1 MSVSGLNSTLK
12 LTQAKRVKRFFS
24 SPVCSHNEWDP
35 LEEIIVGR
43 AEGAHV
49 PPLTID
55 VKAVVNESYWDFF
68 LKNGGKPFSVD
79 HVKRAVAEVEEFCN
93 ILKKEGVKVVR
104 PTPIDFSKEYT
115 TPDFSS
121 TGMYC
126 AMPRDILMVIGEE
139 IIEAPMA
146 WRTRFFEYIPYRPLI
161 KDYFRRGAKWTTAPK
176 PQMSN
181 ELYNH
186 NYPTGKININ
196 DIEEHVRQGKYV
208 ITEFEPCFDAA
219 DFMRAGKDIFA
230 QRSLVR
236 CENEINDNKFFLYYK
251 GHKLLWY

>member
-12 LTQAKRVKRFFS
+12 LTPQLSRYSQTEVVKRFFS

-55 VKAVVNESYWDFF
+55 VRTVVNERYWDFYM
-68 LKNGGKPFSVD
+68 KNRGKPFPDVE

-126 AMPRDILMVIGEE
+126 AMPRDILIVIGEE

-176 PQMSN
+176 PQMSDA
-181 ELYNH
+181 LYDH
-186 NYPTGKININ
+186 NYPTGDINTN
-196 DIEEHVRQGKYV
+196 NMQELVRQGKFV
-208 ITEFEPCFDAA
+208 TTEFEPCFDAA

-230 QRSLVR
+230 QRSHVS
-236 CENEINDNKFFLYYK
+236 EM
-251 GHKLLWY
+251 